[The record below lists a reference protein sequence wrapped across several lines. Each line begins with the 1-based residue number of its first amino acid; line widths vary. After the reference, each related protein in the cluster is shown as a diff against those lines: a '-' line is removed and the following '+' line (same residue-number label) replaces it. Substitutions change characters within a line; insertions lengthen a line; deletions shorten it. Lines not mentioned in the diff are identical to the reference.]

1 MGDRHYLYL
10 VEGETE
16 KVLIDVLKKS
26 GCLVAGRIEVLDVTK
41 TIITRRKIM
50 TFSPRTTVVL
60 VFDTDTESDHILS
73 ENLSILSDA
82 RPRVSQIVFV
92 PQVRSFEDELLYS
105 CSHAKQLK
113 DFWGVVDDFKR
124 TFIHCKNLERD
135 LKSKGFDL
143 SLIWTRKA
151 SEGAFKSYNQE
162 SFKIKKK
169 KQ

>member
-105 CSHAKQLK
+105 CSHAKQL
-113 DFWGVVDDFKR
+113 
-124 TFIHCKNLERD
+124 
-135 LKSKGFDL
+135 
-143 SLIWTRKA
+143 
-151 SEGAFKSYNQE
+151 
-162 SFKIKKK
+162 
-169 KQ
+169 